1 VIFGRVPV
9 LRNEN
14 CHGLG
19 KREKKERRKEK
30 RGKEMGG
37 RGLDY

>member
-9 LRNEN
+9 LRDEN

-19 KREKKERRKEK
+19 KREKGKEKKERKK
-30 RGKEMGG
+30 
-37 RGLDY
+37 